1 MIEFLNSKR
10 MTMLNVVFASDDNY
24 VPFLSIAI
32 FSLLKNNAD
41 DFDEISIFVLDDD
54 ISDENKTKVSNLF
67 KDYDCSISFIE
78 TKKLDEMDFNVL
90 GLERNLNKS
99 SLTTYA
105 RLFMST
111 LLPSNIDKVLY
122 LDCDSLIVGSY
133 KELWNIDVSNYYCAG
148 VLDGINT
155 AVKESLGFNKNDNY
169 INAGFLLVNLKK
181 WREKNVEEK
190 FIRFMVENQ
199 NRFYQHDQGVINNI
213 FKNNI
218 LIINPKYNL
227 QIYFQTLNY
236 DLARKFTCMETEY
249 YTEEI
254 VDEARENPVFLHFCG
269 PNYDRPWYNKH
280 HPYAKMFKE
289 YAEKADYG
297 GVVEYLDELPLKA
310 KMFYKGMNNKGI
322 ELILKIIPAGFVRK
336 LVNKN
341 ALRGLEEQN
350 EKAQE
355 LDRQNLEV

>member
-32 FSLLKNNAD
+32 FSLLKNNAN

-111 LLPSNIDKVLY
+111 LLPENIDKVLY
-122 LDCDSLIVGSY
+122 LDCDALIVDSY
-133 KELWNIDVSNYYCAG
+133 KELWNLNISDYYCAG

-155 AVKESLGFNKNDNY
+155 AVKEKLGFKKEENY

-181 WREKNVEEK
+181 WREENVEEK
-190 FIRFMVENQ
+190 FIKFMVENQ
-199 NRFYQHDQGVINNI
+199 HRFYQHDQGVINNV

-218 LIINPKYNL
+218 LIVEPKYNL
-227 QIYFQTLNY
+227 QIYFQTLPY
-236 DLARKFTCMETEY
+236 DLARKFTCMTAEY
-249 YTEEI
+249 YTKEI
-254 VDEARENPVFLHFCG
+254 VDNSRENPVFLHFCG
-269 PNYDRPWYNKH
+269 PNYDRPWYNKD
-280 HPYAKMFKE
+280 HPYAEMFKK
-289 YAEKADYG
+289 YAEEVDCRY
-297 GVVEYLDELPLKA
+297 VIEYLDELPLKA
-310 KMFYKGMNNKGI
+310 KMFYKGMDNKGI
-322 ELILKIIPAGFVRK
+322 ETVLKMIPSGFVQK

-341 ALRGLEEQN
+341 AVRQIDEED
-350 EKAQE
+350 EKAKT
-355 LDRQNLEV
+355 L